1 MRNIRSTA
9 RCSLFALTLIATGCA
24 GYWGRR
30 SIDQPTAVEPR
41 APVWIWSGGE
51 VLKWHAV
58 FVTRDSVSGIPY
70 DEFVYCRSCRLTIPL
85 TRVDSMK
92 VASRTLPQNVTEA
105 LGIVTVALLAD
116 ILVEAAWCT
125 LLGLGFDRC
134 HD

>member
-1 MRNIRSTA
+1 MKNIRCPS
-9 RCSLFALTLIATGCA
+9 RCFFLAFVLLAAGCA

-30 SIDQPTAVEPR
+30 SIDQPTAVEAR
-41 APVWIWSGGE
+41 TPVWIWSGGE
-51 VLKWHAV
+51 VMKWHVV

-70 DEFVYCRSCRLTIPL
+70 EEFEYCRSCRLTIPL

-92 VASRTLPQNVTEA
+92 VAYRTFPQNVTET